1 MFIKKLNICRGGL
14 LPIARLFVSI
24 LFFIIP
30 SVNKSLGQVI
40 QLNQGFHESSID
52 SIKYWRAPHQNIL
65 IPADSAWRS
74 IQREG
79 LKLLSKQNL
88 GSKFTRGLY
97 DYWFQLIIT
106 NNSDY
111 EAGVYIDRFYNIL
124 SVSMIKNNRPIPV
137 KFIDQ
142 YTDWDPNHILK
153 IKERQ
158 GFTINI
164 LKGKTDTF
172 LVQTYSPS
180 VMSSYQLRARDTQN
194 MTIEYLR
201 KSPWIT
207 LYNGMFLGCLVLC
220 FAGSL
225 YYYFRTRLP
234 YVLWY
239 VFYLFLFIFYFWREF
254 EFLNK
259 YFDVT
264 HQWITWHMAKF
275 PIGALIFMCYMKY
288 IHELLETNQPNEL
301 IRGLLKITLMMV
313 PICIVLDIL
322 FQVYYPYGSYLLMYG
337 IGIIVGILQ
346 SSIVVPL
353 YSQNGGDKAIRAII
367 IGSVFLFIGWLSIL
381 FFEQSIHQIILRICS
396 LIELLCFVIAIAE
409 RGMTIHLS
417 HQASVLKQAIALKEE
432 RIRISG
438 ELHDEIGATL
448 TGISMYA
455 HLTKSQLHLNQN
467 QNVLNSLRTIEA
479 TAEEMLGKLNEVV
492 WSVQN
497 ESESLYTLLYSLE
510 KYCRQIISAHKTV
523 AIFRISEDLKNLNWP
538 ITMRRNLYLFCKE
551 AITNAAKYSGGTFIK
566 MSVTKNPNGILIEIV
581 DDGIGFDI
589 GKAAF
594 GNGIENMKQRK
605 NEMNGEFLMRSK
617 PGEGTYISLEI
628 KFN

>member
-1 MFIKKLNICRGGL
+1 LSIRKLNIYSGCL
-14 LPIARLFVSI
+14 LPIARLFVSF
-24 LFFIIP
+24 LFFISP
-30 SVNKSLGQVI
+30 FTFESLGQVI
-40 QLNQGFHESSID
+40 QLDQRFQESSID
-52 SIKYWRAPHQNIL
+52 SIRYWRAPHQSLL
-65 IPADSAWRS
+65 ISADSAWKS

-79 LKLLSKQNL
+79 LKLHSNQNL

-97 DYWFQLIIT
+97 DYWYQIIII
-106 NNSDY
+106 NKSNQDH
-111 EAGVYIDRFYNIL
+111 GVYIDRFYNIL
-124 SVSMIKNNRPIPV
+124 SVSKVEHNILIPL

-142 YTDWDPNHILK
+142 YSNFDPNNMLK

-158 GFTINI
+158 GFTANI
-164 LKGKTDTF
+164 LVGKTDTF

-180 VMSSYQLRARDTQN
+180 VMSSYQLRVRDTQN
-194 MTIEYLR
+194 MTNEYLR

-207 LYNGMFLGCLVLC
+207 LYNGMFLGCLILC

-234 YVLWY
+234 YVFWY
-239 VFYLFLFIFYFWREF
+239 VLYLFLFIFYFWREF

-275 PIGALIFMCYMKY
+275 PLGALIFMCYMKY
-288 IHELLETNQPNEL
+288 IHELLETNQPNEPV
-301 IRGLLKITLMMV
+301 RGLLKTTMIMV

-346 SSIVVPL
+346 SIIVVPL
-353 YSQNGGDKAIRAII
+353 YRRNGGDKAIRAII
-367 IGSVFLFIGWLSIL
+367 IGSVFLFIGWLSIV
-381 FFEQSIHQIILRICS
+381 FFEQIIHQIILRICS

-409 RGMTIHLS
+409 RGMSIHLS
-417 HQASVLKQAIALKEE
+417 YQASVLKQAIALKDE
-432 RIRISG
+432 RIRISS

-467 QNVLNSLRTIEA
+467 QHVVSSLRTIQT
-479 TAEEMLGKLNEVV
+479 TAEEMLEKLNEVI

-497 ESESLYTLLYSLE
+497 DRESLYTLLYSLE
-510 KYCRQIISAHKTV
+510 KYCRQITSSHKTV
-523 AIFRISEDLKNLNWP
+523 AIFQISEDIKNLKWP
-538 ITMRRNLYLFCKE
+538 ITKSRNLYLFCKE
-551 AITNAAKYSGGTFIK
+551 AITNAAKYSRGTFIK
-566 MSVTKNPNGILIEIV
+566 MIVTKNPNSILIEIV

-589 GKAAF
+589 EKAAF

-605 NEMNGEFLMRSK
+605 NELNGEFLIRSK
-617 PGEGTYISLEI
+617 PGEGTCISLEI
-628 KFN
+628 KIK